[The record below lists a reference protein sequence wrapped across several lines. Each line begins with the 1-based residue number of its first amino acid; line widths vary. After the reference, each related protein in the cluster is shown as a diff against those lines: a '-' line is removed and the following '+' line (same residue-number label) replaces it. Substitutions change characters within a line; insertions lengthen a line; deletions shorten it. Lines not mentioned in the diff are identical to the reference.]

1 MLYSGDTRS
10 QSPLIKDR
18 LKPLDGLKADSQSDR
33 SKVNGVKD
41 TSSKRPPLD
50 RSERTVSITEDVI
63 DDAVSAATDIDKL
76 APFMYM
82 YMCTCRFHTFSHR
95 HTVTS

>member
-41 TSSKRPPLD
+41 TSSSSRRPPLD

-63 DDAVSAATDIDKL
+63 DDAVSAATDIDK
-76 APFMYM
+76 
-82 YMCTCRFHTFSHR
+82 
-95 HTVTS
+95 